1 MEKDDENM
9 EREEYDL
16 EKDNLS
22 YGHAQADYLFRK
34 YGPSGKPR
42 SAKPKKSQEEKDAEK
57 KSKLE
62 KMALFVN
69 RADSL
74 HLDPNKLFDSFEGR
88 QEKINL
94 IRNYKGVFDATSY
107 YSPRLE
113 KLFQSYYNS
122 FKKKIAK

>member
-16 EKDNLS
+16 ERDNLA

-34 YGPSGKPR
+34 YGPGGKP
-42 SAKPKKSQEEKDAEK
+42 KTQKIKKSKEEKEAEK
-57 KSKLE
+57 KNKLE
-62 KMALFVN
+62 KMALFVR
-69 RADSL
+69 RADAL

-113 KLFQSYYNS
+113 KLFQNYYTS
-122 FKKKIAK
+122 FKKKIVK

>member
-1 MEKDDENM
+1 MEKDDE
-9 EREEYDL
+9 YDL
-16 EKDNLS
+16 ERDNLD
-22 YGHAQADYLFRK
+22 YGHAQADYLLRK
-34 YGPSGKPR
+34 YGPSGKPP
-42 SAKPKKSQEEKDAEK
+42 SINPKKSKEEKEIEK
-57 KSKLE
+57 KNNLE
-62 KMALFVN
+62 KMTLFVS
-69 RADSL
+69 RADAL